1 MLSDNRDETSTS
13 ARHEVPEDGPKC
25 VVVTGGASGIG
36 LAVVDLLLE
45 RWQPVIVAVIDLP
58 GETLESVG
66 ARPGVVAVSCDVS
79 DVPQVRSAVASLAEI
94 SPIVGLVNAAGNH
107 MVEKAIDIEVAQW
120 RSILDVHLDGSFFM
134 AQSVARA
141 IVDHGMGGS
150 IVNIGSIAMFFG
162 RGGRLPYGV
171 AKAGIGSMT
180 RAAAVEWAE
189 HDIRV
194 NAVAPGYVD
203 TPMISRAVASGKV
216 DLDERV
222 KAHALGRLGQPRE
235 IAEVVEF
242 LLSTRASFVTG
253 QVIVVDGGFSVLK

>member
-1 MLSDNRDETSTS
+1 MLSDNRNEPSTGTN
-13 ARHEVPEDGPKC
+13 VPDDDLKC
-25 VVVTGGASGIG
+25 VVVSGGASGIG
-36 LAVVDLLLE
+36 LSVVEMILE

-58 GETLESVG
+58 GETLDAFAG
-66 ARPGVVAVSCDVS
+66 RPDVIAVPCDVS
-79 DVPQVRSAVASLAEI
+79 DISQVRSAIASVAEI
-94 SPIVGLVNAAGNH
+94 APILGLVNAAGNH
-107 MVEKAIDIEVAQW
+107 MVEKAIDIEPDQW
-120 RSILDVHLDGSFFM
+120 RSILDVHLDGSFFL

-141 IVDHGMGGS
+141 IVEHGRGGS

-162 RGGRLPYGV
+162 RRGRLPYGV

-194 NAVAPGYVD
+194 NAVAPGYVE

-216 DLDERV
+216 DLDERI
-222 KAHALGRLGQPRE
+222 KAHALGRLAQPSE
-235 IAEVVEF
+235 IAEVIEF
-242 LLSTRASFVTG
+242 LLSSRASFVTG